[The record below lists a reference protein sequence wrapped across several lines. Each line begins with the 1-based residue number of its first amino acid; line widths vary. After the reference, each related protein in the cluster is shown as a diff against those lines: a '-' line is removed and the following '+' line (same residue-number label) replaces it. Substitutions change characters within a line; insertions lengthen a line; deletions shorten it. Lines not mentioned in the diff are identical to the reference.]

1 MSKITSRNLLTFS
14 WYFYYFIFLQHTWKS
29 YPQNVT
35 PHTWNKEDIQAP
47 FLSPSNLTFEFE
59 KLITSTEEEAWTPCI
74 SINQTM
80 NAWLWYLMGGKG
92 FYLDLIG
99 WARSRDAIIRGI
111 TGKKHIGGGSFLCSR
126 TRGGARGG
134 TLIEINL
141 DIYSR
146 QSAGY
151 TGHCTSINA
160 PTYLQLQPGDITF
173 ELIIHDRGIRGIRN
187 GTLPAFFCFRV
198 YIRVPWLDIGGG
210 EPSAATV
217 IYGGGVPMEK
227 IVPVDFSTGTKICR
241 NYRQIRSHSM
251 AV

>member
-1 MSKITSRNLLTFS
+1 
-14 WYFYYFIFLQHTWKS
+14 
-29 YPQNVT
+29 
-35 PHTWNKEDIQAP
+35 
-47 FLSPSNLTFEFE
+47 
-59 KLITSTEEEAWTPCI
+59 
-74 SINQTM
+74 
-80 NAWLWYLMGGKG
+80 MGGKG

-151 TGHCTSINA
+151 TGHCSSINA

-173 ELIIHDRGIRGIRN
+173 ELIIHDRGIRGIRKRYPTSIFLFPRLYSSAVTRYRRRRAERCHGDLWWGRADGKN
-187 GTLPAFFCFRV
+187 RPRRFFHRDKNLSKLSPDPESLHGSLNREHR
-198 YIRVPWLDIGGG
+198 Y
-210 EPSAATV
+210 
-217 IYGGGVPMEK
+217 
-227 IVPVDFSTGTKICR
+227 
-241 NYRQIRSHSM
+241 
-251 AV
+251 